1 MKPMSDEV
9 SPREV
14 LSSRISEPGVQS
26 PEKSNVQDNIET
38 VQDEVDIMVDAT
50 IQLRK

>member
-1 MKPMSDEV
+1 MSEEV
-9 SPREV
+9 SLREV
-14 LSSRISEPGVQS
+14 LSSRISEADVQS

>member
-1 MKPMSDEV
+1 MSDEV

-14 LSSRISEPGVQS
+14 LSSGTVDVQS
-26 PEKSNVQDNIET
+26 PEKSYGQDNIET
-38 VQDEVDIMVDAT
+38 VQDEVDIMVDA